1 MATFCSVN
9 VVTEG
14 LKAWANNERQEE
26 KQQVHEGD
34 NTVES
39 RDSWKEYL
47 S

>member
-9 VVTEG
+9 AVTEG
-14 LKAWANNERQEE
+14 LKAWANNEREKE

-34 NTVES
+34 STAES
-39 RDSWKEYL
+39 RNGWKEYL